1 MENTFRIGR
10 FEELALRA
18 VWHLGEKAYGIPIRQ
33 EIADRTGREYS
44 VGAIYTALDR
54 LEQKGFVTSRLGDPT
69 PERGGRAKKYFRI
82 EADGI
87 RALNN
92 SQDMVAA
99 MGGLIHVG

>member
-54 LEQKGFVTSRLGDPT
+54 LEQKGFVSSRLGDPT
-69 PERGGRAKKYFRI
+69 PERGGRAKRYFRI
-82 EADGI
+82 KAAGI
-87 RALNN
+87 RSLNY
-92 SQDMVAA
+92 SQDTVAA
-99 MGGLIHVG
+99 MGG